1 MPTNKNAQLRYQI
14 LDRCFSNRHRR
25 YTIDDLVEAVNDAKA
40 NQGDKPAMI
49 ILDTV
54 KGAGVKAIEDTKLN
68 HHLNVGE
75 EALEYIAALKAKLE

>member
-1 MPTNKNAQLRYQI
+1 
-14 LDRCFSNRHRR
+14 
-25 YTIDDLVEAVNDAKA
+25 
-40 NQGDKPAMI
+40 MI

-75 EALEYIAALKAKLE
+75 EQADAYIAELKAEME